1 MTRQP
6 FPVLSRY
13 LSMQALDKDRLI
25 ELGIAVKVIGVDGLK
40 SHDSR
45 RHKNDPHLKVS
56 LEYLDAILDYL
67 DQVDIRF
74 YRMSSDLAPY
84 ATHPDMPRFHNMVA
98 ESDAELAAI
107 GRKARDLS
115 IRLTFHPSQY
125 ILINTP
131 DEEVLQKSFNDLQS
145 QADML
150 DRMGMGPNSVLVTHV
165 GGVYGDREAAIRRW
179 IENYDRLPE
188 PARRRLVLEN
198 DDLRFSAADV
208 LRIHE
213 ATGVRLI
220 FDIHHHWCFN
230 PEGLDRVEAFGRFL
244 DSWPESQ
251 KPKMHFSSPRTEMRT
266 VKRKD
271 RKTGKQMECLQPP
284 VWTGHSDFI
293 SPFQFIQFARDTRHL
308 AERRPFDVML
318 ECKSKDLALLR
329 LRADILRYGPDVCD
343 LFGLVPDAVDPDAG
357 ELCLDAEAA

>member
-1 MTRQP
+1 MQTPQP
-6 FPVLSRY
+6 N
-13 LSMQALDKDRLI
+13 RLI

-56 LEYLDAILDYL
+56 LDYLDAILDYL
-67 DQVDIRF
+67 DSIDVRF

-98 ESDAELAAI
+98 ESDTELAAI
-107 GRKARDLS
+107 GQKARALG

-131 DEEVLQKSFNDLQS
+131 DEDVLQKSFNDLAS
-145 QADML
+145 QAEML
-150 DRMGMGPNSVLVTHV
+150 DRMGMGSNSVLVTHV
-165 GGVYGDREAAIRRW
+165 GGVYGDREAAIQRW
-179 IENYDRLPE
+179 IDNYSRLPE

-230 PEGLDRVEAFGRFL
+230 PEGLDRVKTFGRFL
-244 DSWPESQ
+244 DSWPEGQ
-251 KPKMHFSSPRTEMRT
+251 KPKMHFSSPRTEMRI
-266 VKRKD
+266 VKRRDKD
-271 RKTGKQMECLQPP
+271 TGKHVQCLQPP

-293 SPFQFIQFARDTRHL
+293 SPFQFIQFIRDTRHL
-308 AERRPFDVML
+308 AKRRPFDIML

-329 LRADILRYGPDVCD
+329 LRADLLRYGPDVCN
-343 LFGLVPDAVDPDAG
+343 LFGLAPSTLEPNAG
-357 ELCLDAEAA
+357 EMCLDDITSESPSEAA